1 MDFDKAMKDLSPYKM
16 GFTADLTPDLI
27 TDMASKMFVVK
38 KIEGKDVI
46 TKQDIRL
53 NGDPNGL
60 SPVDMANLQ
69 RALMG

>member
-1 MDFDKAMKDLSPYKM
+1 M